1 MIKIAVVDDERPAR
15 SELKYQL
22 MELLPEAEIDEGDS
36 GAAALKL
43 AGEGTYDLFFLD
55 INLGDISGTDLVHAV
70 QTMQPRARIVFVTAY
85 SEYAVAAF
93 ELGVVDYVLK
103 PYEKD
108 GLRKSWTGAL
118 HMTRDRQ
125 RQER

>member
-1 MIKIAVVDDERPAR
+1 MQKRNEGRGGYAEMIQIAVVDDERPAR

-55 INLGDISGTDLVHAV
+55 INLGDISGTEDVYKRQIL
-70 QTMQPRARIVFVTAY
+70 RI
-85 SEYAVAAF
+85 SKMRS
-93 ELGVVDYVLK
+93 LLIQK
-103 PYEKD
+103 
-108 GLRKSWTGAL
+108 
-118 HMTRDRQ
+118 
-125 RQER
+125 